1 MTLIKTADAT
11 SHTATP
17 NEDEND
23 PVKIW
28 DLQDPEDSARLELLF
43 KRLDCVSDDE
53 LKHLKWEV
61 DKHLENFRF
70 FLDLSLKAVV
80 LFYAIVGGILSILFS
95 KKPGETSPVVTILL
109 YAPLFMSLILGV
121 AFFVGARYWHDATR
135 KIRPVVRILML
146 KVPDFQLL
154 TGLLIV
160 FGVSFIAS
168 AGALVW
174 LLYSFR

>member
-1 MTLIKTADAT
+1 MSLIKTADAT
-11 SHTATP
+11 SQTATP
-17 NEDEND
+17 TGDEND

-28 DLQDPEDSARLELLF
+28 DLQDPSEAAPLELLF

-95 KKPGETSPVVTILL
+95 KKPDETPVVTILL

-121 AFFVGARYWHDATR
+121 AFFFGARYWHDATR